1 MSKKKQPIEIRF
13 ALLYDRD
20 DESYKIFEE
29 ALGFF
34 KMDKNYVGKMIF
46 KQGLEEWYKKKIRS
60 E

>member
-13 ALLYDRD
+13 ALIYDRD

-29 ALGFF
+29 ALEFF